1 MMSPPLRFNVAPRR
15 KAFLLVWFWHRQS
28 RMVNLESR
36 LEVFVICF
44 CCGHVGNFFCVVQ
57 AQRHVD
63 SAICS
68 GLSAAG
74 FTASPQL
81 LPLRVVDEIISEWW
95 ATSSGSARGQGKS
108 APNSRS

>member
-44 CCGHVGNFFCVVQ
+44 CCGHVGNFFLRCPS
-57 AQRHVD
+57 AAACRQRHLLRPFGCWVH
-63 SAICS
+63 
-68 GLSAAG
+68 GFAAALTVEG
-74 FTASPQL
+74 
-81 LPLRVVDEIISEWW
+81 
-95 ATSSGSARGQGKS
+95 GG
-108 APNSRS
+108 